1 MRETET
7 HDHQALIQK
16 LLVSIHYLTLFRDEI
31 ILVEKTPSLLGKHFS
46 IAIVQN
52 ELGEILSKIEA
63 LSKQKKLIR
72 SIYWYDESSFKVMNK
87 ALAIVEE
94 WIKGLDNLLEFCQL
108 QTVFQAI
115 LGDERAHV
123 FGILIDVYTSLN
135 IINTSLKEENS
146 RLVSLSDLAL
156 GLKDE
161 D

>member
-146 RLVSLSDLAL
+146 RPVSLSDLAL
-156 GLKDE
+156 SLKDE

>member
-94 WIKGLDNLLEFCQL
+94 WIKGLDNLLEFCQS
-108 QTVFQAI
+108 QTIFQAI

-146 RLVSLSDLAL
+146 RPVSLSDLAL

>member
-94 WIKGLDNLLEFCQL
+94 WIKGLDNLLEFCQS

-146 RLVSLSDLAL
+146 RPASLSDLAL

>member
-94 WIKGLDNLLEFCQL
+94 WIKGLDNLLEFCQS
-108 QTVFQAI
+108 QTVLQAI

-146 RLVSLSDLAL
+146 RPVSLSDLAL

>member
-146 RLVSLSDLAL
+146 RPVSLSNLAL

>member
-94 WIKGLDNLLEFCQL
+94 WIKGLDNLLEFCQS

-146 RLVSLSDLAL
+146 RPVSSSDLAL

>member
-146 RLVSLSDLAL
+146 RPVSLSDLAL
-156 GLKDE
+156 ALKDE

>member
-1 MRETET
+1 M
-7 HDHQALIQK
+7 
-16 LLVSIHYLTLFRDEI
+16 
-31 ILVEKTPSLLGKHFS
+31 
-46 IAIVQN
+46 QN

-94 WIKGLDNLLEFCQL
+94 WIKGLDNLLEFCQS

-146 RLVSLSDLAL
+146 RPVSLSDLAL

>member
-94 WIKGLDNLLEFCQL
+94 WIKGLDNLLEFCQS

-146 RLVSLSDLAL
+146 RPMSLSDLAL

>member
-94 WIKGLDNLLEFCQL
+94 WIKGLDNLLEFCQS

-146 RLVSLSDLAL
+146 RPVSLSNLAL